1 MPVQFLGVFTH
12 LFKAMPKPTLTSQ
25 ASPKKLQAQ
34 SVLSEAWRDHAA
46 LKPKIT
52 AKCTTKMA

>member
-34 SVLSEAWRDHAA
+34 SVLPEAWRDHAA

-52 AKCTTKMA
+52 AK